1 MAAKTQASPRSQSAA
16 IPMRLIIKTTV
27 APQLAGQPAVS
38 NARLRHQRGEAPA
51 QILHEIP
58 EVLLIS
64 PPTIARKLSIVR
76 PAHQLAAAQCL
87 FRRD

>member
-1 MAAKTQASPRSQSAA
+1 
-16 IPMRLIIKTTV
+16 MRLIIKTTV

-38 NARLRHQRGEAPA
+38 NARLQHHRGEAPA